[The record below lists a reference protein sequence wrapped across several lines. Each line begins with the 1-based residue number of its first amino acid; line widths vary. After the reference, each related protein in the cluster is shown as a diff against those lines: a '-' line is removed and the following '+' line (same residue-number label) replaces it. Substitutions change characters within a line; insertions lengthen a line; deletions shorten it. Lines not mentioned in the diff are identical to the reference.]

1 MSPDFHR
8 FRDLI
13 LFASI
18 PLYRHLPVAFGKVE
32 RDFTHARIWQMI
44 WKKPLA
50 QFVVMILMQFYTAFV
65 VMNLWNWFV
74 TRAVHAPA
82 IGYLTVY
89 GLLLIVQL
97 FRALPK
103 QSEEL
108 KYKRVLI
115 MLDAC
120 VRDSQRAAM
129 ADELRDINKEM
140 TDVPSWMVV
149 ETLVGNTIVLVLGW
163 LISGLIRA

>member
-1 MSPDFHR
+1 
-8 FRDLI
+8 
-13 LFASI
+13 
-18 PLYRHLPVAFGKVE
+18 
-32 RDFTHARIWQMI
+32 MI

-50 QFVVMILMQFYTAFV
+50 QFFVTILMQFYTAFV

-74 TRAVHAPA
+74 TRAIHAPS

-97 FRALPK
+97 FRALPR

-108 KYKRVLI
+108 KYKRLMI

-120 VRDSQRAAM
+120 VRDSRREAM
-129 ADELRDINKEM
+129 ADELREINKET
-140 TDVPSWMVV
+140 TDVPSWMVI
-149 ETLVGNTIVLVLGW
+149 ETLVGNTIALILGW
-163 LISGLIRA
+163 FINGLIKA

>member
-1 MSPDFHR
+1 M
-8 FRDLI
+8 
-13 LFASI
+13 
-18 PLYRHLPVAFGKVE
+18 V
-32 RDFTHARIWQMI
+32 

-50 QFVVMILMQFYTAFV
+50 QFVVTILVQFYTAFV

-74 TRAVHAPA
+74 TRAIHAPV

-108 KYKRVLI
+108 KYKRVMI

-120 VRDSQRAAM
+120 VRDSQREAM
-129 ADELRDINKEM
+129 ADELKEINKET
-140 TDVPSWMVV
+140 TDVPSWMVI
-149 ETLVGNTIVLVLGW
+149 ETLVGNTIALILGW
-163 LISGLIRA
+163 FINGLIKA